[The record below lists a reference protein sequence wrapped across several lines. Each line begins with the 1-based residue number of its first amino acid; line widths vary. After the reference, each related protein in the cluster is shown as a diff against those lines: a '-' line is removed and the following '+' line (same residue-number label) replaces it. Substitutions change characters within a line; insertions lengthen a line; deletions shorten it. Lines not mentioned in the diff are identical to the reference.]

1 VGFLDEWKYCPRC
14 RSEVTR
20 DDERASCPACGFV
33 AYANSVPG
41 AEAVCFDA
49 DGRVLLGRRRLP
61 PSQGLWDLPGG
72 FLHEGEHPED
82 ALRRE
87 VEEETGRVPE
97 PVEFLGMW
105 NEPYDG
111 RVVLCLTW
119 LARLDEDVQAG
130 DDLAE
135 LRWFSRDEIPWDE
148 LAFTHYAPALLFA
161 FQRQQHV

>member
-1 VGFLDEWKYCPRC
+1 MGFLDEWKYCPRC

-20 DDERASCPACGFV
+20 DDQRASCPACGFV
-33 AYANSVPG
+33 VYANSVPG

-49 DGRVLLGRRRLP
+49 NGRVLLGRRRLQ

-130 DDLAE
+130 DDLGE

-148 LAFTHYAPALLFA
+148 LAFQSTHDALTELLG
-161 FQRQQHV
+161 RQG